1 MFRVKVKDTAS
12 SKGIFVN
19 IATAMLWAIIVGSFG
34 NQAAAEIAY
43 SPVLPQFGGT
53 NGQALAV
60 LQYDLQLQS
69 AADAKKTAA
78 ALALKKAME
87 PPKPPVT
94 ATDRLI
100 SSIEAALQVRLANN
114 YAEEIFG
121 EGNTVGENGVD
132 ITLGGTVINYKRV
145 DGYLTINIEDDFG
158 AMTSFGIDLAA
169 GS

>member
-1 MFRVKVKDTAS
+1 MFRVKSKHRS
-12 SKGIFVN
+12 SNKNRLLNLVV
-19 IATAMLWAIIVGSFG
+19 AMLLATFVGSFG
-34 NQAAAEIAY
+34 HQTAAEIAY